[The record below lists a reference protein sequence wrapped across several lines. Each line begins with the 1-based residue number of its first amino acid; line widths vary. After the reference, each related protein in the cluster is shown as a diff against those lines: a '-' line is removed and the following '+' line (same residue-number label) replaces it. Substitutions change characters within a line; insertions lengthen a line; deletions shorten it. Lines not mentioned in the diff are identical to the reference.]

1 MSPNHLPNDAPKSD
15 VMKEP
20 FTTFLP
26 SVDEQAQLVEEL
38 VILVGQK
45 WASYISALA
54 WFKDHLPA
62 RIHHEHMEQMKTKT
76 RKVSFN
82 SCT

>member
-1 MSPNHLPNDAPKSD
+1 
-15 VMKEP
+15 MKEP

-45 WASYISALA
+45 WALIIPALA
-54 WFKDHLPA
+54 WF
-62 RIHHEHMEQMKTKT
+62 Q
-76 RKVSFN
+76 
-82 SCT
+82 

>member
-1 MSPNHLPNDAPKSD
+1 
-15 VMKEP
+15 MKEP

-45 WASYISALA
+45 WASYIPALA
-54 WFKDHLPA
+54 WFKDHLPP
-62 RIHHEHMEQMKTKT
+62 RIHHEQIEQMKTKT
-76 RKVSFN
+76 KKVSFN